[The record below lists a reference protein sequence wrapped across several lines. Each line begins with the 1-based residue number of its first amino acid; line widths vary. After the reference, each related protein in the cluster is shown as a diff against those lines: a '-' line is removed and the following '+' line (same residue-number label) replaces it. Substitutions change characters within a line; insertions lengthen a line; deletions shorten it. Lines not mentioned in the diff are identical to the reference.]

1 MGKNK
6 LLWGENVPIVVEAV
20 YENGILKPVK
30 KLNLPEKSRVLI
42 KVEVF
47 GLLKDWDVDPQKLK
61 DELRE
66 VHG

>member
-1 MGKNK
+1 M
-6 LLWGENVPIVVEAV
+6 PIVVEAI
-20 YENGILKPVK
+20 YEGGILKPLR

-47 GLLKDWDVDPQKLK
+47 GLLKEWDVDPQKIK